1 MRCVRCG
8 LPSKNYEMSNDGRP
22 AADPYARLDAAYLLG
37 ALDADER
44 LAYEA
49 HLAICRRCRAGLAE
63 ISAIPSLLAGLDES
77 VFSAPPEAAPTPVPD
92 TLLPRL
98 LQAAGRERARRRWLA
113 TGLGLLAAACA
124 IALIVIVVPS
134 SSGPKPAPRAMAALV
149 ATPVDATIALQP
161 SWGSEIDLTCWYQ
174 RGAAEPPSDRYE
186 LVAHGAD
193 GATYDLGSWRLAP
206 GRKVI
211 FTSGT
216 AVTGTQIKNLQIT
229 QPNGPA
235 ILAFGVPRLF
245 RTADR

>member
-77 VFSAPPEAAPTPVPD
+77 VFAAPPEVAPTPVPD

-98 LQAAGRERARRRWLA
+98 LQAAGRERARRRWLT
-113 TGLGLLAAACA
+113 TGLG
-124 IALIVIVVPS
+124 
-134 SSGPKPAPRAMAALV
+134 PARRCLC
-149 ATPVDATIALQP
+149 D
-161 SWGSEIDLTCWYQ
+161 C
-174 RGAAEPPSDRYE
+174 
-186 LVAHGAD
+186 
-193 GATYDLGSWRLAP
+193 
-206 GRKVI
+206 
-211 FTSGT
+211 
-216 AVTGTQIKNLQIT
+216 
-229 QPNGPA
+229 
-235 ILAFGVPRLF
+235 
-245 RTADR
+245 ADRHRRAVEQRPENGTPGNDRARCHSSRRHHRPAAQIMGYRDRPDLLVPTRRCRAVG

>member
-1 MRCVRCG
+1 MT
-8 LPSKNYEMSNDGRP
+8 
-22 AADPYARLDAAYLLG
+22 ADPYARLDAAYLLG

-77 VFSAPPEAAPTPVPD
+77 AFAAPPEVAPTPVPD

-98 LQAAGRERARRRWLA
+98 LQAGGRERARRRWLT

-124 IALIVIVVPS
+124 IALIVIVVPA

-149 ATPVDATIALQP
+149 ATPVDATIALLP
-161 SWGSEIDLTCWYQ
+161 RSWGTEIDLTCWYQ
-174 RGAAEPPSDRYE
+174 HGAAGPPSDRYE
-186 LVAHGAD
+186 LVAHGSD

-206 GRKVI
+206 GRRVI
-211 FTSGT
+211 FTSGIALT
-216 AVTGTQIKNLQIT
+216 ETQIKNLQIT

-235 ILAFGVPRLF
+235 ILALGVPRLF
-245 RTADR
+245 RAADR